1 MLDLWQIPLWRC
13 DVPLTSKELGQRL
26 KQIREAG
33 QITQEAAAKALGVSR
48 PTIAQIEAGNRPI
61 NTVQLEK
68 FARLCGKDIEDLI
81 SPPAAQPK
89 EATAVLFRMTQELK
103 QPIDQAALEPR
114 IKLLREYT
122 QLEALLGLNAK
133 FAVPVKHE
141 LPDPRSV
148 WEAIDTGQKMAEDER
163 QRLQLGTRPVKD
175 MAELLEVQG
184 VRVLDIEMDED
195 ISGIFMGDPQIGLSI
210 FVNPK
215 HHAFRHAFTLAHEYC
230 HVLADRHR
238 VSVIS
243 SGQTEK
249 DLIEVRAN
257 AFAAAF
263 LLPKAG
269 VEQFFQSQGKTGPTR
284 ITLSTASLREEP
296 GEPAAAEQRRP
307 ASATEIQLYD
317 IVHLQHHYG
326 VSWPAAVHRLQNLGI
341 IGKEQRDELLARQEE
356 ARQLGHIIKLERKEP
371 ESDKRF
377 ETRDFRVRFFCLGVD
392 AFRQDLISLQK
403 LQELMAM
410 IDVELD
416 ELRQLLVKAKLLKK
430 AAA

>member
-1 MLDLWQIPLWRC
+1 MTP
-13 DVPLTSKELGQRL
+13 KELGQRM
-26 KQIREAG
+26 KQIRETS
-33 QITQEAAAKALGVSR
+33 QVTQDAAAKALGVSR
-48 PTIAQIEAGNRPI
+48 PTITQIEAGNRPI

-68 FARLCGKDIEDLI
+68 FARLCGKGLGDLLL
-81 SPPAAQPK
+81 PAAAQPK

-103 QPIDQAALEPR
+103 QTIDPAALEPR

-133 FAVPVKHE
+133 FTLPVKHE

-163 QRLQLGTRPVKD
+163 QHLQLGTRPVKD
-175 MAELLEVQG
+175 IAELLEVQG

-195 ISGIFMGDPQIGLSI
+195 ISGIFMGDLQIGLSI
-210 FVNPK
+210 FINPQ

-230 HVLADRHR
+230 HVLADRQR
-238 VSVIS
+238 MSVIS

-284 ITLSTASLREEP
+284 VSLSTPSFRQEP

-307 ASATEIQLYD
+307 ANAAEIQIYD

-326 VSWPAAVHRLQNLGI
+326 VSWPAAVHRLQNLGVL
-341 IGKEQRDELLARQEE
+341 GKEQRDALLSRHEE
-356 ARQLGHIIKLERKEP
+356 ALQLGRVIRLERKEP

-392 AFRQDLISLQK
+392 AYRQDLISLQK

-410 IDVELD
+410 IDVEPD